1 MTPGR
6 WLPALGIAIGASLMM
21 AAVALAQPANQVAPP
36 NMAAGPGDE
45 GQSPMAG
52 GRDRA
57 NRGWRFR
64 RMDPQQICKQRF
76 AREAGFLAYIG
87 ALLELTTQEQP
98 LWDKYHQAMLDSATK
113 LRQVCL
119 DNVATP
125 SSEETALERRDR
137 MEKML
142 TARLD
147 ALHAT
152 RPALDALYQSL
163 TPEQRAVLNRP
174 WGRWRDRP
182 WGQRRGR

>member
-6 WLPALGIAIGASLMM
+6 WLPALGVVIGASLMV
-21 AAVALAQPANQVAPP
+21 AAVALGQPANPVAPP
-36 NMAAGPGDE
+36 HMAAGPGGDD
-45 GQSPMAG
+45 QSPMARG
-52 GRDRA
+52 WDRGD
-57 NRGWRFR
+57 RGWRFR
-64 RMDPQQICKQRF
+64 RMDPEQTCKRRF
-76 AREAGFLAYIG
+76 AREAGFLAYMG
-87 ALLELTTQEQP
+87 ALLELTTQQEP

-119 DNVATP
+119 DNLATP
-125 SSEETALERRDR
+125 PWDQTALQRRDR

-163 TPEQRAVLNRP
+163 TPEQRAVL
-174 WGRWRDRP
+174 DRP
-182 WGQRRGR
+182 RDQRRSR